1 MPTLDDDMETI
12 SSALRQG
19 LIIKI
24 SGIYPFETPHP
35 HRFVILN
42 ADPSTEVLIVAPHAT
57 HQVQVEAEKAYK
69 QGEDSVATVPV
80 ISGGK
85 YSFFPKQTAF
95 NCNELHQMTIDK
107 LAEAMN
113 NGELHIQFHESLD
126 AEDLERLINGA
137 LASTQ
142 ISPMIASLITG
153 IE

>member
-1 MPTLDDDMETI
+1 MPTVEEDIETI
-12 SSALRQG
+12 NSAIRQG

-24 SGIYPFETPHP
+24 SGIYPFETPHA

-42 ADPSTEVLIVAPHAT
+42 ADPNSEVLIIAPHAT
-57 HQVQVEAEKAYK
+57 HQVQREAEKAYE

-85 YSFFPKQTAF
+85 YNFFPKQTAF
-95 NCNELHQMTIDK
+95 NCNELHLMTVEK

-126 AEDLERLINGA
+126 SNDLQRLIDGA
-137 LASTQ
+137 LASSQT
-142 ISPMIASLITG
+142 SPIIASLIRG
-153 IE
+153 E